1 MYFFSVLFFGHFY
14 FRSFEIFTQI
24 STRKF
29 QDNLS
34 LTLFFEVR
42 VNLLLASDTS
52 TNEEVEFLK
61 QTVGD
66 LSRQVAALQTELSA
80 ARLQEF
86 EAHEAGATRAQVR
99 AAARTF
105 PRASSLPSVS

>member
-1 MYFFSVLFFGHFY
+1 MLFFGNFY
-14 FRSFEIFTQI
+14 PRSFEIFTQI
-24 STRKF
+24 STRTF

-99 AAARTF
+99 AAARTC
-105 PRASSLPSVS
+105 PRASSLLSVS